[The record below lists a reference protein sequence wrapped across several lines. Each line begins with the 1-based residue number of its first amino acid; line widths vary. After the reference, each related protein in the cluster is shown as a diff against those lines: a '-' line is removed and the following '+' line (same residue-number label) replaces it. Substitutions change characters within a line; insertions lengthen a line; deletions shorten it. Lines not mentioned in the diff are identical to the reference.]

1 MAYYDGRPVLNN
13 LPQKGY
19 QDNDVVDW
27 LTLWTD
33 QKLSDTADIMESF
46 WENLIPE
53 TCDETYLNYLAF
65 LCGLSGPYWDPKW
78 STSVKRLMIA
88 NAHRFWSN
96 KGTLNT
102 IKEVLDIHSLDYTIW
117 TNGALRVPFAIPA
130 VFGRDDLRLYVRL
143 PLIYQRLSTQFKE
156 AQRTVRNYAP
166 AVVGTK
172 VCFERFY
179 TGFSYIGDPVFLDT
193 TKSSPIQPT
202 VYNDPY
208 KSQVTLYLK
217 GDDGNGSSYFI
228 DDSVQARSIYP
239 KDNAYGSALAVQSS
253 TQVKYGA
260 SSIFIDGTNTTSLFI
275 PMNLTMT
282 GDYTLEGWFYL
293 LGTQYHTIFAGGVN
307 NDTDFAIRDNNI
319 AIGRSNIAW
328 DIEQAAGTNLVN
340 NTWTH
345 IAYSRTSGVQKI
357 FVNGV
362 QIYSGTYTQ
371 AIQISALARIGVT
384 YDSVLTSWVRQ
395 GNYYVDSFRIT
406 NGVGRYSAAFNPDTQ
421 TVTYL
426 P

>member
-53 TCDETYLNYLAF
+53 TCPESYLDYLAF

-78 STSVKRLMIA
+78 TIAVKRLMIA
-88 NAHRFWSN
+88 NAHKFWSN
-96 KGTLNT
+96 KGTLQT
-102 IKEVLDIHSLDYTIW
+102 IKDILDIHSLTYSIW

-130 VFGRDDLRLYVRL
+130 VFGRDDLRMYIRL
-143 PLIYQRLSTQFKE
+143 PLVYQRISPQFKE
-156 AQRTVRNYAP
+156 AQRTARNYAP

-179 TGFSYIGDPVFLDT
+179 TGFSYVGDPVFLDT
-193 TKSSPIQPT
+193 TKASPIQPT
-202 VYNDPY
+202 VLNDPY
-208 KSQVTLYLK
+208 KNYNTLYLK
-217 GDDGNGSSYFI
+217 GDSGDQSTYFV
-228 DDSVQARSIYP
+228 DDSIQARAVYP
-239 KDNAYGSALAVQSS
+239 GNSNSSNPTTVQSS

-260 SSIFIDGTNTTSLFI
+260 SSIYINRTNTTSLFI
-275 PMNLTMT
+275 PMNLTMA
-282 GDYTLEGWFYL
+282 GDYTLEGWFYVL
-293 LGTQYHTIFAGGVN
+293 DTSNHTIFAGASNG
-307 NDTDFAIRDNNI
+307 DSDFAIRSNNI
-319 AIGRSNIAW
+319 SVGRSNVAW

-340 NTWTH
+340 STWTH

-371 AIQISALARIGVT
+371 AITISSFARIGVT
-384 YDSVLTSWVRQ
+384 YDLVQAAWVRQ
-395 GNYYVDSFRIT
+395 GNYYLDSFRIT
-406 NGVGRYSAAFNPDTQ
+406 NGVGRYSAAFNPNTQ